1 MEEPDPGSDQPA
13 ADKTDE
19 ENEKQVESFEDVR
32 DSIAEDLAG
41 PAARAR
47 MDAAITEVT
56 NQMQLYFRDRSIH
69 QSNVLIGKGG
79 VAPTEPDLQAL
90 GKKLGLDYET
100 IGPYTEVT
108 IADEP
113 IANSF
118 EVGTQFGRRGPSF
131 AVMMYGFNNGQTVL
145 PRQEPFAPV
154 RTADDPAG
162 KIYVTWKTSETE
174 AYTPTLD
181 EVRGEVVMAV
191 RMKEARKLAQEAAEQ
206 LAKQAN
212 EAGDKSLVELIPE
225 DKRENFQENLGP
237 FSWMDSFGF
246 QGATI
251 GNVPE
256 LDSVGPEFMKAVFNS
271 PLNQYVAAPNQPR
284 RAVYVVKPTEFE
296 PSLDE
301 LRRQFK
307 EPTNRMMAMMVGNNS
322 GEIINA
328 FYESVDEE
336 TGFTSF
342 IEEE

>member
-1 MEEPDPGSDQPA
+1 
-13 ADKTDE
+13 
-19 ENEKQVESFEDVR
+19 
-32 DSIAEDLAG
+32 
-41 PAARAR
+41 

-56 NQMQLYFRDRSIH
+56 NAMKLYLRDRSIH
-69 QSNVLIGKGG
+69 QSNVSIGQGG
-79 VAPTEPDLQAL
+79 VAPTEPDLKAL
-90 GKKLGLDYET
+90 GKKLGLSYEV
-100 IGPYTEVT
+100 IGPYTELT

-118 EVGTQFGRRGPSF
+118 EVGTQFGQRGPSF
-131 AVMMYGFNNGQTVL
+131 SVMMYGFNNGQTVL
-145 PRQEPFAPV
+145 PRQEPFSPV

-181 EVRGEVVMAV
+181 EVRGEVVLAL
-191 RMKEARKLAQEAAEQ
+191 RMKEARKLAQAAAEQ
-206 LAKQAN
+206 LAKQAS
-212 EAGDKSLVELIPE
+212 EASDKPLVDLVPE
-225 DKRENFQENLGP
+225 DKKENFQEGLGP

-256 LDSVGPEFMKAVFNS
+256 LDSVGPAFMEAVFNS
-271 PLNQYVAAPNQPR
+271 PVAQYSAASNQPGR
-284 RAVYVVKPTEFE
+284 VVYVVTPTKFE

-307 EPTNRMMAMMVGNNS
+307 EPTNRMMAMMVGNDS

-328 FYESVDEE
+328 FFESVDEKS
-336 TGFTSF
+336 GFTSF
-342 IEEE
+342 IEQE